1 MKTTRILAPF
11 LALLLVSC
19 PAWDDVTR
27 QTALDAIGELESRGT
42 LTTPQADATRE
53 AIERAASGFD
63 WTELAKLLGE
73 IAAAAGLAF
82 LGVQRT
88 RGAPKPMSSIEAA
101 ALRELARRELEQ
113 PKPGA

>member
-1 MKTTRILAPF
+1 MRPTRTLAPL
-11 LALLLVSC
+11 LALVLVAC

-42 LTTPQADATRE
+42 LTAPQAEATRD

-88 RGAPKPMSSIEAA
+88 RGTPKPMSALEAA
-101 ALRELARRELEQ
+101 ALRELARREIETN
-113 PKPGA
+113 